1 MQRSYF
7 LSVSFP
13 HQKLKFHLFLFQIII
28 GDTNIKDINI
38 KWLRKHIGIVSQEPV
53 LFDTTIAEN
62 IALGL
67 DTATQK
73 EIEDAAVKANVHEF
87 IQNLPNVI
95 QLYCHIFSFSL
106 LERLIV
112 TL

>member
-7 LSVSFP
+7 LYVSFP
-13 HQKLKFHLFLFQIII
+13 HQKLKFHLFSFQIII

-53 LFDTTIAEN
+53 LFDATIAEN

-87 IQNLPNVI
+87 IQNLPKVI
-95 QLYCHIFSFSL
+95 QLYCHIFSFL
-106 LERLIV
+106 LLGRLIV